1 LPDRPRLS
9 RAERERRDEKVLRLF
24 LTGLTYREIGA
35 AVGLRSVSGV
45 HRVVQRE
52 LAAGAR
58 RRGVLTEDAF
68 DVWQERTEALFQV
81 HWERAL
87 DGDYRSAELCRKL
100 LAHRRGCTGL
110 VLTGVRRCR
119 RRRRLLVLA
128 RMSRRTSCRSSVRRA
143 DGDGQPNVDRAVTY
157 PEAADLLPL

>member
-1 LPDRPRLS
+1 VVGLSPRPESKNEVTELPDRPRLS

-100 LAHRRGCTGL
+100 LAQQARVYGL
-110 VLTGVRRCR
+110 G
-119 RRRRLLVLA
+119 
-128 RMSRRTSCRSSVRRA
+128 A
-143 DGDGQPNVDRAVTY
+143 DGGSSLPAPTQTVGPGEDEPQDELSKLRA
-157 PEAADLLPL
+157 ARGR